1 MRCPERPTGRSSDN
15 GEPLVSASSG
25 DSGYPQFDPE
35 RKEVIRVDEKKEIV
49 FSLRIDE
56 DLYTSVKEIAEK
68 NRRSINSQL
77 IHWIEYILKGDSK

>member
-1 MRCPERPTGRSSDN
+1 M
-15 GEPLVSASSG
+15 
-25 DSGYPQFDPE
+25 
-35 RKEVIRVDEKKEIV
+35 DEKKEIV